1 MKNDQESPFWLI
13 NKASVMTEAL
23 KLARQAERKSGS
35 RQPNLRPLSAHPI
48 SWPHSA
54 VTIAAVT
61 IASVALTAVLL
72 IGWMA

>member
-35 RQPNLRPLSAHPI
+35 RRPMLRALPAYPI
-48 SWPHSA
+48 SWAHSA
-54 VTIAAVT
+54 VTIAAV
-61 IASVALTAVLL
+61 ALTAVLM
-72 IGWMA
+72 IGLMA